1 MFSSEFLEQYKKGK
15 RLFSDIILQY
25 VDISDADLSGII
37 IKDSKLFFATFRNC
51 KFANSKFVNCEII
64 YGSFYGGNFE
74 NSVFDSS
81 SIDATLFQNIV
92 TKNMK
97 IERSKIIWSAI
108 LDSAAGEVDTS
119 SSSTFKFFTSLSN
132 LTEKDIV
139 LGDWFLDDVLEK
151 GSKRWK
157 IPAEK
162 IIPANGFLVLTGESW
177 KLAFNNDGDDVHL
190 LLPDG
195 RTAASLTYPKLKS
208 GMAFARVVA
217 SASGAFHCITATAT
231 PGAYNVCEDPV
242 VAAKASV
249 KKSSTPKKPK
259 EKSVKAAVSKAKPK
273 KQPVRYKNVLSGAAE
288 PELPAIPEKLLRLKA
303 LVAGESAQ
311 GYQRPVDLLVEYEVL
326 ASVLAFIALMFIFL
340 TAVFLQK
347 RL

>member
-119 SSSTFKFFTSLSN
+119 SSSTFKFFTGLSN
-132 LTEKDIV
+132 LTEKDIEDAMNHIGP
-139 LGDWFLDDVLEK
+139 LLDSLDISIRYKIMEEMKQDAKSFGIDIPK
-151 GSKRWK
+151 GTDNSNVSKNYSPQNLAYSMK
-157 IPAEK
+157 AFSEK
-162 IIPANGFLVLTGESW
+162 IIS
-177 KLAFNNDGDDVHL
+177 
-190 LLPDG
+190 
-195 RTAASLTYPKLKS
+195 
-208 GMAFARVVA
+208 
-217 SASGAFHCITATAT
+217 
-231 PGAYNVCEDPV
+231 AYNTTNPY
-242 VAAKASV
+242 KN
-249 KKSSTPKKPK
+249 KKSAYEK
-259 EKSVKAAVSKAKPK
+259 EGK
-273 KQPVRYKNVLSGAAE
+273 YKN
-288 PELPAIPEKLLRLKA
+288 
-303 LVAGESAQ
+303 
-311 GYQRPVDLLVEYEVL
+311 
-326 ASVLAFIALMFIFL
+326 
-340 TAVFLQK
+340 
-347 RL
+347 